1 MSSVFLAVNSRRLD
15 KFPVSFI
22 HLFLFQSAS
31 KAAAMSLGTVKGKG
45 ALGTTAALIL
55 ALVVFSAGASN
66 VAAQMTA
73 WIGLIIAA
81 LVVIF
86 AVKVLASR
94 GLGGLSFR

>member
-1 MSSVFLAVNSRRLD
+1 
-15 KFPVSFI
+15 
-22 HLFLFQSAS
+22 
-31 KAAAMSLGTVKGKG
+31 MSLGSVKGKG

-73 WIGLIIAA
+73 WIGLLVVA

-94 GLGGLSFR
+94 GLGGLSFG